1 MKKFLIVLIF
11 SVFSLTLTAQSETT
25 LLDKLSSLKGISD
38 IEKLD
43 SKNYSEKYVMFIEQN
58 INGNSP
64 ENGTFKQRVIVGF
77 RGFDR
82 PTILVTEG
90 YSASYA
96 TRERYRE
103 ELSELYNANLVV
115 VEHRYFEKSVPQ
127 PTNWNF
133 MTIENSANDL
143 HHVRETFG
151 KIFTKKW
158 VATGISKGGSTC
170 TYYRAFYPNDVD
182 ATVAY
187 VAPISHAVIDG
198 RHEKFLLKKVGT
210 KEEREKIKDCQVEFM
225 KRKSKILNMLDT
237 FSVNHNYH
245 YYVPLSQV
253 YDYMVLEYEF
263 SLWQWGTPVSTIPS
277 KGESDIVWF
286 KYIVDMVGP
295 DYFASESDNTPFFYQ
310 VLREFGYYGYSLKN
324 IKKYTD
330 LKDTKHYVRDIMV
343 PQEMRNTEF
352 DKTVYK
358 FTEKYL
364 KENDPTLIFIYGEND
379 PWTASG
385 VAGWLNCKKKQ
396 NMQVF
401 VQPNGSH
408 LARISNMPENMKKQI
423 TSKLDKWLK

>member
-396 NMQVF
+396 NMAVY
-401 VQPNGSH
+401 VQPRGSH
-408 LARISNMPENMKKQI
+408 LSRISNMPPEMKKQI
-423 TSKLDKWLK
+423 TDKLDKWLK

>member
-408 LARISNMPENMKKQI
+408 LSRISNMPPEMKKQI
-423 TSKLDKWLK
+423 TDKLDKWLK